1 MMQDMVNS
9 GEMSKSELDRMLQVS
24 REQEMRNLGYCFLT
38 FSHADEAR
46 MMLLKNP
53 NPYCGG

>member
-1 MMQDMVNS
+1 MVNS

-53 NPYCGG
+53 NPYCGA